1 MDRRRFS
8 GVDGRWWARVDSL
21 GYGQAAWCKRW
32 QKQQQGNLLVFQD
45 ALGQQS
51 DCFGAIA
58 VAVGCGGRGGGVWR
72 ASGGGAAAVTAAT
85 WAVSAVGELGGGG
98 EEECSVL
105 MWWNNVGGSASLMFA
120 WARLTIGFGGD
131 PPPQL
136 RHKPH
141 ELAYA
146 A

>member
-1 MDRRRFS
+1 MDRWRSS
-8 GVDGRWWARVDSL
+8 GVDGRRWARVDLL

-72 ASGGGAAAVTAAT
+72 ASGGGT
-85 WAVSAVGELGGGG
+85 AVSAAGELGGGG
-98 EEECSVL
+98 GGGGGGEEWCRVL